1 MDTALI
7 IGILGTFILVFTFI
21 LNEHHKLT
29 VDDLTFD
36 VLHLFGSLFLVFYAI
51 DAEIYIF
58 VVLNGIAAFVS
69 LSDVVKGLMGKPK
82 AKTKSA
88 IIRQKRREH
97 KRSFLSYIFWSKK
110 NKKEED
116 QN

>member
-1 MDTALI
+1 MDIATI
-7 IGILGTFILVFTFI
+7 IGILGTFILVTTFI

-36 VLHLFGSLFLVFYAI
+36 VLHLFGSLFLVIYAI
-51 DAEIYIF
+51 EVEIYLF
-58 VVLNGIAAFVS
+58 VILNGIATFVS
-69 LSDVVKGLMGKPK
+69 LNDVIKGLTGKPK

-88 IIRQKRREH
+88 LIRQKRRPH
-97 KRSFLSYIFWSKK
+97 KKFFLFRFFWSRKN
-110 NKKEED
+110 NKKD